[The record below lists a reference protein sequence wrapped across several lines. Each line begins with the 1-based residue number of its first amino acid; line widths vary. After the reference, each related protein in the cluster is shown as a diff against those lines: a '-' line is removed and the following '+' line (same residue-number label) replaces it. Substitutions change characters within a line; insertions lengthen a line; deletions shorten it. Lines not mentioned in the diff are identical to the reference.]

1 MRILNIVWAIFAFL
15 LLAAGVI
22 SIVASV
28 IFNSAGHPFLNMIA
42 TKVDFKLGI
51 GLGVIYIM
59 SCIVSV
65 PAFMA
70 SFENPVMLKFLNWW
84 LVGCMAVTLA
94 FGSIFWVLSLEQL
107 NTFFNVWKAQTSTIQ
122 QTIQD
127 QFSCCG
133 YFNGTAEGGF
143 STTAGFCSDA
153 TFAAAQT
160 GCQNTSTSFSPSPFD
175 NSKPIP
181 GFIVTSATSP
191 GTDFTLETIFSTVY
205 GFDIIL
211 VSFFLATVCL
221 INERGISVRFKRI
234 DAKRGGSGFV

>member
-1 MRILNIVWAIFAFL
+1 MRILNIVWAVFAFL

-51 GLGVIYIM
+51 GMGVIYIM

-107 NTFFNVWKAQTSTIQ
+107 NTFSNVWKAQTSTIQ

-127 QFSCCG
+127 EFSCCG

-160 GCQNTSTSFSPSPFD
+160 GCQNT
-175 NSKPIP
+175 I
-181 GFIVTSATSP
+181 TSASSP

-205 GFDIIL
+205 GFEIIL